1 MKVFR
6 NYTLRSLLRSR
17 TRTLVTL
24 IGIIL
29 SMALF
34 TAVIEAVYSA
44 RCYLIA
50 MEEEVV
56 GPWNGAAFS
65 ALGNAAALEDDRI
78 ARTASIQFGGTLEL
92 GEEDDRQ
99 TVMLGAIADA
109 AFPEMVVLTLSRGRL
124 PENDKE
130 LLLPAQYSFG
140 LEPGDTVRAEGGKTL
155 TVTGIISG
163 ISSVLN
169 QFLSGSPYGLT
180 GPGGGILQ
188 AIGPKVTFFELKD
201 PARYLSFIEDHPE
214 LGDRVLPNV
223 ELLSFYGALPD
234 RNIMAIFQSIAAVL
248 VFLIV
253 LGSVS
258 LIYNS
263 FAISVT
269 ERTRQYGILKSI
281 GATKFQVGYCVIFE
295 ALVLCVIGIPAGML
309 LGCAGIGITLFALR
323 DAFAS
328 MFWGETS
335 AQMKLVISVKPL
347 LLSAAICL
355 VTTLAAAFIPSVRAI
370 RISPMEAIRQTK
382 DIRLRAKSL
391 KVNPL
396 VRKLFGFSG
405 TLAAKSMK
413 RNRRQY
419 RAITISLFLSIVL
432 FVGASSF
439 CDNLEETTKS
449 ASAMNPSADIIARV
463 TGEDLEELDSLK
475 KEFLSIPGVTNV
487 TYAADV
493 LENIYFPVSAMD
505 ESLARTLNALEEE
518 GRSYAAPVR
527 MMGNDV
533 EGLTAKEDYFQY
545 NNSFSSVPVAFVDDE
560 SFREIL
566 AGEGLPEEAFFDA
579 SDPKGIMHN
588 QTVLMDY
595 NWEKR
600 STQWY
605 LYKVL
610 DEKKLPVEAVWVL
623 DRELEGYGSA
633 GTYYDPEGTM
643 WYAYVADEDLDSFW
657 EGSEQPDFVPDWS
670 MAKLLAPEE
679 AKLKQSFVLSAVTKA
694 DFSTLP
700 SGQCTILYP
709 YSLRNDV
716 LDPAVRQGYAGAAL
730 STVSFGLNTKGYLD
744 VEEEVIKILKGRY
757 PDYNTDRV
765 ENVAQEQEQIRM
777 LILVVRVFSYGF
789 IILIALI
796 AAANVFN
803 TISTGIMLRR
813 REFAMLKSIG
823 LSDKGVLSIL
833 NYECLLCGLRAVI
846 TGLPVS
852 VLVCWFIY
860 DLAFSR
866 AVMNFIVP
874 VKSMIIVTA
883 SVFLVVFASMLYA
896 AQKLKKDNVIEVI
909 KREV

>member
-449 ASAMNPSADIIARV
+449 ASAMNPSADLIARV
-463 TGEDLEELDSLK
+463 TSEDPEELDSLK
-475 KEFLSIPGVTNV
+475 KELEGIPGVTGV

-493 LENIYFPVSAMD
+493 GERTYLPVSVMD
-505 ESLARTLNALEEE
+505 ESLSRTLNALEE
-518 GRSYAAPVR
+518 GGSYAAPAQI
-527 MMGNDV
+527 MGNDV
-533 EGLTAKEDYFQY
+533 EGLTLKEEYFY
-545 NNSFSSVPVAFVDDE
+545 YRNSYTDVPVAFVDDE
-560 SFREIL
+560 SFRAIL
-566 AGEGLPEEAFFDA
+566 AGEGLPEEEFFDA
-579 SDPKGIMHN
+579 SEPKGIMHN

-600 STQWY
+600 SSQWY
-605 LYKVL
+605 LYKVV
-610 DEKKLPVEAVWVL
+610 DEKKLPAEAVWVL
-623 DRELEGYGSA
+623 YREIEGYGNM
-633 GTYYDPEGTM
+633 GTYTDPEGTV
-643 WYAYVADEDLDSFW
+643 WYAYVADEDLDTFL

-670 MAKLLAPEE
+670 MAKLLTPEE
-679 AKLKQSFVLSAVTKA
+679 AKLKQSFVLSAATKA
-694 DFSTLP
+694 DLSTLP
-700 SGQCTILYP
+700 SGQFTMLYP
-709 YSLRNDV
+709 YSMMSSV
-716 LDPAVRQGYAGAAL
+716 LDPDFARTSAGLAL
-730 STVSFGLNTKGYLD
+730 SSVSFGVNTKGYLD
-744 VEEEVIKILKGRY
+744 VEEEVTEILKRRY

-765 ENVAQEQEQIRM
+765 QNVAQEQEQVRM